1 MAAERRIFP
10 IVAGGTVLVLC
21 LALFIHVFS
30 LAMEGGRTFAPYSTY
45 RSDPVGT
52 MALYGALDTLPGHT
66 VERFIGDFLELPH
79 GGGKT
84 LLIPGASLG
93 VDPTPILES
102 LDGFAA
108 QGGRVV
114 IAFSPQVDKFLFE
127 NFLEELEAEPEED
140 EASKKKTVPEEGDD
154 TPRPDESEGAA
165 KGEKRDA
172 PEKREKKET
181 RRRPPNTSDIS
192 ERWGFTYGYT
202 PLEEATQAVRDE
214 AAPALEPRI
223 EMVSGLYFIPQHDGW
238 RVIYQREH
246 AKGDVTAAVVM
257 ERTMGSGSIVLSSD
271 SYYFSNE
278 ALREHPAPEFLAWIA
293 GDSTT
298 SLFSEVHLG
307 TQQRDRIMTLMRRY
321 RLHGVLFA
329 FALIGILFV
338 WHHGTTLVPRREVDE
353 RPGAATNVERSHGD
367 GLDNLLVRFIPRDQL
382 LDTCV
387 REWSH
392 GLPNDGRAL
401 AVTRL
406 RAAQRERSG
415 TDPAS
420 EYNEIVREIHRH

>member
-10 IVAGGTVLVLC
+10 IVAGGVVLVLS
-21 LALFIHVFS
+21 LALFIHIFG

-52 MALYGALDTLPGHT
+52 MALYGALDALPGHT
-66 VERFIGDFLELPH
+66 AERFIGDFLELPH

-84 LLIPGASLG
+84 LIIPGASLG
-93 VDPTPILES
+93 ADPTPILES

-114 IAFSPQVDKFLFE
+114 IAFSPQIDKNLFR
-127 NFLEELEAEPEED
+127 NFLEELEEGD
-140 EASKKKTVPEEGDD
+140 DASKKETSPQDGDGG
-154 TPRPDESEGAA
+154 PQPDESEGEATD
-165 KGEKRDA
+165 EKREA
-172 PEKREKKET
+172 PEEGEKKET
-181 RRRPPNTSDIS
+181 RRRPPNTTDIS

-202 PLEEATQAVRDE
+202 PLSTGAGAVRDDG
-214 AAPALEPRI
+214 APAIEPRI
-223 EMVSGLYFIPQHDGW
+223 ELRAGLYFVPGDDRW
-238 RVIYQREH
+238 RVIYRREPSRS
-246 AKGDVTAAVVM
+246 DVTTAVVM
-257 ERTMGSGSIVLSSD
+257 ERPMGSGTIVLSSD
-271 SYYFSNE
+271 SYFLSNE
-278 ALREHPAPEFLAWIA
+278 ALRVHPAPDFLAWIA
-293 GDSTT
+293 GDGTT

-329 FALIGILFV
+329 FALLGILFV
-338 WHHGTTLVPRREVDE
+338 WHHGTTLVPRREAE
-353 RPGAATNVERSHGD
+353 ARLSATTNVERSHGD

-392 GLPNDGRAL
+392 GQNQDARAQ
-401 AVTRL
+401 AVARL
-406 RAAQRERSG
+406 RAAQRAG
-415 TDPAS
+415 GGADPAS